1 VDARN
6 LPELAPRLARL
17 PRIVIDHLG
26 LSAAGLPHLLA
37 LVGGGAYVKAT
48 GFGRG
53 DLDVPTALRR
63 IAAANPDALLFG
75 TDLPS
80 TRAARPFAVADVQLL
95 KDALDRTEAARA
107 LWSNALRLYRPR
119 VQEVA

>member
-1 VDARN
+1 MDSEEPRDVDALLEFLFR
-6 LPELAPRLARL
+6 LGQAYIGCGEQTAQVEL
-17 PRIVIDHLG
+17 I
-26 LSAAGLPHLLA
+26 
-37 LVGGGAYVKAT
+37 
-48 GFGRG
+48 
-53 DLDVPTALRR
+53 LRR